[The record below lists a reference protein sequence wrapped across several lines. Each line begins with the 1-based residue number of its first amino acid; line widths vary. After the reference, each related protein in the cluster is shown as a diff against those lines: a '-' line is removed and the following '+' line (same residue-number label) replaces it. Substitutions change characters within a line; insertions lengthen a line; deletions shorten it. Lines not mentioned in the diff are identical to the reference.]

1 MEIMSNNL
9 ESKGTFWQRL
19 QSISLTLL
27 LALLLIWFFGFLRYD
42 VSDLEG
48 PDRQSFIDA
57 GDQVSQEQLDDL
69 ISQQRLNGRELQR
82 NRNLQKDYK
91 ASKENARQVMEE
103 ISALHRLS
111 IEQGLQPPEE
121 DVLALA
127 DARSRF
133 LSSQEKLE
141 AANIAVTE
149 SNARN
154 FELTDDI
161 SKQRELVRRHNI
173 PATKL
178 YNDAYDSH
186 RVRVAIYK
194 LGIPLPLFLMAAWL
208 VRRYRKSPYRPI
220 FFAFLVA
227 TFWEVGVI
235 AFQHFPREYFK
246 YIAIGVAILIVGMFL
261 KFTLR
266 NLSAPPK
273 DLLLRRYRESY
284 EKCRCP
290 RCDFPIRK
298 GILRDVVWGKKGP
311 NLPNITDAGHQE
323 ESSYCCPSCGTDL
336 FGECDSC
343 QKITHSLLPNCEN
356 CGIAT
361 PVESLE

>member
-1 MEIMSNNL
+1 VAKNL
-9 ESKGTFWQRL
+9 ESKGTLWQRV

-27 LALLLIWFFGFLRYD
+27 LALLLIGFFGFLRYD

-48 PDRQSFIDA
+48 PYRQSYIDA
-57 GDQVSQEQLDDL
+57 LDQGPQDNLDDL
-69 ISQQRLNGRELQR
+69 LSQQRENSRELQR
-82 NRNLQKDYK
+82 NRNLQQDYK
-91 ASKENARQVMEE
+91 ASRENARQVMEE
-103 ISALHRLS
+103 ISSLHRLS
-111 IEQGLQPPEE
+111 IEQGLKPTEE
-121 DVLALA
+121 DVIALA
-127 DARSRF
+127 NARARF
-133 LSSQEKLE
+133 LSAQEQLE
-141 AANIAVTE
+141 LANIAVTE
-149 SNARN
+149 GNSRA

-161 SKQRELVRRHNI
+161 REQMKVVSQHNI
-173 PATKL
+173 PAIEEF
-178 YNDAYDSH
+178 NDVYDSH

-194 LGIPLPLFLMAAWL
+194 LGIPLPMFLFAAWL
-208 VRRYRKSPYRPI
+208 VRRHRRSPYRPI
-220 FFAFLVA
+220 FFAFLIA

-235 AFQHFPREYFK
+235 TEEHFPRDYFK
-246 YIAIGVAILIVGMFL
+246 YIAIGVAILIVGLFL
-261 KFTLR
+261 KYTLK

-290 RCDFPIRK
+290 RCDFPIRR

-311 NLPNITDAGHQE
+311 NLPNITETGHQE